1 MATIFAVDRSYLC
14 FLILIIFFAA
24 SAHVGVHTFSVS
36 KELERAHGFLKADP
50 DPRHGA
56 EEQTPSAKHFTIV
69 PAPMLHEYMHEL
81 HNAGNGNGDQQA
93 ARQQILEIFA
103 DRLRAP
109 VELGW
114 YVVDILIRLGLI
126 GTIIGF
132 ILIFASLNQAPQ
144 PDTQNIQSLLLTM
157 SGGMGTALY
166 TTLLGLISA
175 TLLGAQ
181 YMILGRSV
189 EQLIAGLVRLGHD
202 QRSDGAG

>member
-24 SAHVGVHTFSVS
+24 SVHVGVHTFSVS
-36 KELERAHGFLKADP
+36 KELERAHAFLKVGP
-50 DPRHGA
+50 GPRRGT
-56 EEQTPSAKHFTIV
+56 EQQTASARHFSIV
-69 PAPMLHEYMHEL
+69 PAPILNEYMHEL
-81 HNAGNGNGDQQA
+81 DNAGNGNGDQRT

-132 ILIFASLNQAPQ
+132 ILIFASLNQTPLPDAP
-144 PDTQNIQSLLLTM
+144 NIQSLLLTM

-181 YMILGRSV
+181 YLILGRSV
-189 EQLIAGLVRLGHD
+189 EQLIASLIRLGHD
-202 QRSDGAG
+202 QKAGGVH